1 MRAPRLTSKPCISLI
16 AFSLAVGFATTALGD
31 EEPLDLVY
39 QAYEGCPSER
49 QFLAMVVGRA
59 ATNLVASERARS
71 RKFYVTVAPHH
82 GGTIGRLEIWSG
94 ADKASREVTGANCSE
109 VVSALGLF
117 TALVIDPSASTEP
130 PKPPEDNARP
140 IEPKRPPA
148 PTPPL
153 AIESDTR
160 PPPRIDNRRTDEVL
174 TGVRLVGEGAFT
186 GGSAVPNTAGGGGF
200 FAQWRTPS
208 FGSYRASGTYFAPVD
223 TDRSSFRFL
232 AGRLDGCPVQLNLGR
247 LVVLEPCLGVELG
260 AVTAS
265 AKAGAGLAPSS
276 ERRWWVAGALLGR
289 ARFAPFRW
297 IFAELEGG
305 ASIPFTRY
313 VFLLGTETD
322 IRGEVH
328 RVPAVGWVLGLG
340 LGARIL

>member
-1 MRAPRLTSKPCISLI
+1 MHAPRWTSQPCISVI
-16 AFSLAVGFATTALGD
+16 AFLVVVGFSARARGD
-31 EEPLDLVY
+31 EEPIDLVY
-39 QAYEGCPSER
+39 QTYESCPSER

-59 ATNLVASERARS
+59 AKNLVASERARS

-94 ADKASREVTGANCSE
+94 TDKASREVTGANCSE
-109 VVSALGLF
+109 VVSALALF

-130 PKPPEDNARP
+130 PKPPEESARP

-148 PTPPL
+148 PPPP
-153 AIESDTR
+153 IEPDTR
-160 PPPRIDNRRTDEVL
+160 PPPRPDRRRMDEVL
-174 TGVRLVGEGAFT
+174 TGVRLVGEGGFT
-186 GGSAVPNTAGGGGF
+186 GGSALPNTARGGGF

-208 FGSYRASGTYFAPVD
+208 FGAYRASGTYFTPVD

-247 LVVLEPCLGVELG
+247 LVVFEPCLAVELG
-260 AVTAS
+260 AVSAS
-265 AKAGAGLAPSS
+265 AKAATGLAPSS
-276 ERRWWVAGALLGR
+276 ERRWWVAGGLLGR

-305 ASIPFTRY
+305 ASVPFTRY